1 MRPYTRS
8 LHPDDYEFLAAK
20 VAALRLFQ
28 DDMVSKKV
36 PHREWHPHRFW
47 EYASILQQL
56 DDLDVPY
63 DAEMIDVGAG
73 ASFFDPYLAM
83 LHPLLCCTDSMKY
96 GDVSPMVAAQRL
108 HYGVSLPLY
117 DLLLEDMSPRLDIGW
132 GGAHEKFDVTMC
144 ISTIEHVDDHD
155 KAFAELV
162 RITKPGGYIFITSD
176 YFRDIP
182 QWEASPSRHLQVTPY
197 MKEFVLAIPEK
208 FGLEFVGDCNCALSD
223 YHTSPD
229 NNGGKHWIECKTDL
243 DYRGD
248 FVHSYSFVNICLRKP
263 VTSIHLEHPSMTTE
277 KVN

>member
-8 LHPDDYEFLAAK
+8 LHPDDYDFLAAK

-28 DDMVSKKV
+28 DDMVSKNV

-56 DDLDVPY
+56 DDLNVPR
-63 DAEMIDVGAG
+63 DAEMVDVGAG
-73 ASFFDPYLAM
+73 ASFFDPYLAL

-96 GDVSPMVAAQRL
+96 GDVTTMVAAQRA

-117 DLLLEDMSPRLDIGW
+117 DLLLEDMSPRPEIGW
-132 GGAHEKFDVTMC
+132 GDAADKFDVTMC

-176 YFRDIP
+176 YFRDIEHFE
-182 QWEASPSRHLQVTPY
+182 QSISRHLQNTPY
-197 MKEFVLAIPEK
+197 REGFVLALPTV
-208 FGLEFVGDCNCALSD
+208 FPVDFVG
-223 YHTSPD
+223 
-229 NNGGKHWIECKTDL
+229 ETDL
-243 DYRGD
+243 AYRGD
-248 FVHSYSFVNICLRKP
+248 FVHNYSFCNICFQKRN
-263 VTSIHLEHPSMTTE
+263 VTSIHLEKPSMTTE